1 MNYKEDL
8 TLKLQNVKLAIA
20 EVNECSYES
29 EKQRNL
35 KILALK
41 KIESA
46 IINKGKMLKIDL
58 KVA

>member
-20 EVNECSYES
+20 EVNECNYES

-46 IINKGKMLKIDL
+46 IINKGKMLEIDL